1 MTDDTLVLRS
11 PGRAERTRRALAAAA
26 LNRLRADG
34 SFTTEEVAADAGVS
48 LATVYNRFPE
58 GRDGLM
64 AAAFDAVLDR
74 VVEVTGLLGVERL
87 LEDGLEQVATDLLE
101 GLVTVFEEES
111 RVMRAALAQLSE
123 SQTLRHAYRDHE
135 AQTLVIITRFIR
147 LGQAAGRIATGDPE
161 EMAVAVLVLG
171 QGLNN
176 PALLGGTKRP
186 QVMARLSDLLTLM
199 LSPEQ

>member
-101 GLVTVFEEES
+101 GLATVFEEES

-135 AQTLVIITRFIR
+135 AQALVIITRFIR
-147 LGQAAGRIATGDPE
+147 LGQVAGRVATGDPDE
-161 EMAVAVLVLG
+161 LAVAVLVFG

-176 PALLGGTKRP
+176 PTLLGSTKRP
-186 QVMARLSDLLTLM
+186 QVVARLSALLTSM

>member
-1 MTDDTLVLRS
+1 MVADTLVLHS
-11 PGRAERTRRALAAAA
+11 PGRAERTRRALGAAA
-26 LNRLRADG
+26 LIRLRANG

-64 AAAFDAVLDR
+64 AMAFGAVLDR

-87 LEDGLEQVATDLLE
+87 LEDGLEQIATDLLE
-101 GLVTVFEEES
+101 GLAAVFEEES
-111 RVMRAALAQLSE
+111 LVMRAALAELPG
-123 SQTLRHAYRDHE
+123 SQSLRHAYRDHE
-135 AQTLVIITRFIR
+135 AQALVIITRFIR
-147 LGQAAGRIATGDPE
+147 LGQVAGRIATGDPDE
-161 EMAVAVLVLG
+161 LAVAVLVFG

-176 PALLGGTKRP
+176 PTLLGSTKRP
-186 QVMARLSDLLTLM
+186 QVVARLSALLTSM

>member
-1 MTDDTLVLRS
+1 MAAETLVLPL

-26 LNRLRADG
+26 LIRLRSDG

-64 AAAFDAVLDR
+64 AAAFAAVLDR
-74 VVEVTGLLGVERL
+74 VVEVTDLLGVERL
-87 LEDGLEQVATDLLE
+87 LEDGLNQVATDLFE
-101 GLVTVFEEES
+101 GLAAVFEEES
-111 RVMRAALAQLSE
+111 LVMRAALAQLSE
-123 SQTLRHAYRDHE
+123 SQSLRNAYRDHE

-147 LGQAAGRIATGDPE
+147 LGQAAGRIATGDPD

-176 PALLGGTKRP
+176 PTLLGDTKRP
-186 QVMARLSDLLTLM
+186 QVMARLLGLLTLM

>member
-1 MTDDTLVLRS
+1 MAAETLVLPL

-26 LNRLRADG
+26 LIRLRSDG

-64 AAAFDAVLDR
+64 AAAFAAVLDR
-74 VVEVTGLLGVERL
+74 VVEVTDLLGVERL
-87 LEDGLEQVATDLLE
+87 LEDGLNQVATDLFE
-101 GLVTVFEEES
+101 GLAAVFEEES
-111 RVMRAALAQLSE
+111 LVMRAALAQLSE
-123 SQTLRHAYRDHE
+123 SQSLRHAYRDHE

-147 LGQAAGRIATGDPE
+147 LGQAAGRIATGDPD

-176 PALLGGTKRP
+176 PTLLGDTKRP
-186 QVMARLSDLLTLM
+186 QVMARLLGLLTLM

>member
-1 MTDDTLVLRS
+1 MAAETLVLPL

-26 LNRLRADG
+26 LIRLRADG

-48 LATVYNRFPE
+48 LSTVYNRFPE
-58 GRDGLM
+58 GRHGLM
-64 AAAFDAVLDR
+64 AAAFAAVLDR
-74 VVEVTGLLGVERL
+74 VVEVTDLLGVERL
-87 LEDGLEQVATDLLE
+87 LEDGLNQVATDLFE
-101 GLVTVFEEES
+101 GLAAVFEEES
-111 RVMRAALAQLSE
+111 LVMRAALAQLSE
-123 SQTLRHAYRDHE
+123 SQSLRHAYRDHE

-147 LGQAAGRIATGDPE
+147 LGQAAGRIATGDPN

-176 PALLGGTKRP
+176 PTLLGDTKRP
-186 QVMARLSDLLTLM
+186 QVMARLLGLLTLM